1 MSGIGFCRALNIRF
15 ISCTSNLSKM
25 CERAT
30 PAKVSPHAM
39 RPMMRL
45 RLFLSELSPA
55 AHTPPGSP
63 HEQQTE
69 HDYRRRNK
77 ATAWHAVSVVHAVES
92 SPTGTKQDDN
102 LSEQCSNFDRP
113 LFNTAALRTLMSAQ
127 ALFRDEPV
135 ETPPQF
141 RRSTAAHVADV
152 DGLTE
157 RHVVAV
163 VRGILQGHT
172 AQRCCEQPA
181 ATASAARKLLRCDDI
196 LDEFHVDARLR
207 EVRQPRSQKLQSS
220 ID

>member
-1 MSGIGFCRALNIRF
+1 MY
-15 ISCTSNLSKM
+15 
-25 CERAT
+25 ERAT
-30 PAKVSPHAM
+30 PAKFSPDAM

-63 HEQQTE
+63 HEQQPA
-69 HDYRRRNK
+69 HDHRRPNK
-77 ATAWHAVSVVHAVES
+77 ATAWHAVSVVHAVAS
-92 SPTGTKQDDN
+92 LPTGTEQDDN
-102 LSEQCSNFDRP
+102 LSEQGSNFDLP
-113 LFNTAALRTLMSAQ
+113 LFNTAALRTLISAQ
-127 ALFRDEPV
+127 ALFRDELV
-135 ETPPQF
+135 ETPP
-141 RRSTAAHVADV
+141 RLHRSTAAHVAEV

-163 VRGILQGHT
+163 VRGIPHRHT